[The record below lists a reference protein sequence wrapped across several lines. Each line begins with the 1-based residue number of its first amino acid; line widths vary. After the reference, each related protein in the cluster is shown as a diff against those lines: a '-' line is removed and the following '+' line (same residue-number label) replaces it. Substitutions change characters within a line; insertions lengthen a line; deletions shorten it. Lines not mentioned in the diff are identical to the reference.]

1 MNQINDQTINN
12 LTSAI
17 CALIEAMG
25 MQAENNNREH
35 KGEAIAYTEDNFLQ
49 LIYKHNLTGF

>member
-1 MNQINDQTINN
+1 MEVNDSTVSN

-25 MQAENNNREH
+25 MWAENKQREH
-35 KGEAIAYTEDNFLQ
+35 RGESIAYTEADFNQ
-49 LIYKHNLTGF
+49 LIYRHNLTGF

>member
-1 MNQINDQTINN
+1 MDTNDLNN

-25 MQAENNNREH
+25 MMEENKQREH
-35 KGEAIAYTEDNFLQ
+35 RGEAMAYDEVAFNQ
-49 LIYKHNLTGF
+49 LIYRHNLTGF

>member
-1 MNQINDQTINN
+1 MNDNALNN

-17 CALIEAMG
+17 CALIEAMS
-25 MQAENNNREH
+25 MMAENQFRE
-35 KGEAIAYTEDNFLQ
+35 KQGEALAYGEAAFNQ

>member
-1 MNQINDQTINN
+1 MDTNALNN

-25 MQAENNNREH
+25 MMAENKNREH
-35 KGEAIAYTEDNFLQ
+35 RDEAPAYDEVAFNQ

>member
-1 MNQINDQTINN
+1 MNDNDLNN

-17 CALIEAMG
+17 AALIEAIG
-25 MQAENNNREH
+25 MMEENKWREF
-35 KGEAIAYTEDNFLQ
+35 KGESLAYGEAAFNQ

>member
-1 MNQINDQTINN
+1 MNDNTLNN

-17 CALIEAMG
+17 CALIEAIG
-25 MQAENNNREH
+25 MMEENKQREH
-35 KGEAIAYTEDNFLQ
+35 RGEAMAYDEAAFNQ